1 MINKIYSKINPSV
14 LLHVIYKNES
24 ELESVKETKRH
35 VISEPDHFL
44 QAMMLEMPEGSSSK
58 PHMHNNHVKQTDQT
72 HEALLVLKG
81 AIELSIYDIDKSL
94 VEKTILN
101 EGDCYM
107 IVNGGHC
114 IKTLSDA
121 QLFEFKNGPYYGP
134 EKDKTEI
141 S

>member
-1 MINKIYSKINPSV
+1 MSRALSARYSLIAQ
-14 LLHVIYKNES
+14 
-24 ELESVKETKRH
+24 TKTTA
-35 VISEPDHFL
+35 S
-44 QAMMLEMPEGSSSK
+44 AC
-58 PHMHNNHVKQTDQT
+58 T
-72 HEALLVLKG
+72 
-81 AIELSIYDIDKSL
+81 IYDIDKSL